1 MRRRLPWILAAVALA
16 AVVAAGLRQAPESSP
31 GDAPRAQRL
40 TGAQITRRLA
50 GAPAPLAALHAQAN
64 RILPGGRRAFRSR
77 LAALRGHPVLVNF
90 WAAWC
95 GPCRVEFPVM
105 QQASLRHGRRVAF
118 VGVDLR
124 DNRAAARRLLAQV
137 PVAYPSYE
145 DGDGR
150 LFQSYGLQGAPSTIF
165 YDARGRRTYVHQG
178 PYTDAAQIDADLR
191 RYATP

>member
-1 MRRRLPWILAAVALA
+1 MRRRLPLIIAAAVLAAL
-16 AVVAAGLRQAPESSP
+16 VVVGLRQAPEARQA
-31 GDAPRAQRL
+31 GTQHAQRL
-40 TGAQITRRLA
+40 TTGQITSRLA
-50 GAPAPLAALHAQAN
+50 GAPAPLAALHAQSN

-77 LAALRGHPVLVNF
+77 LAGLRGHPVLVNF

-118 VGVDLR
+118 VGVDLKDDR
-124 DNRAAARRLLAQV
+124 GAAQKLLGQV

-165 YDARGRRTYVHQG
+165 YDARGRRTYIHQG

-191 RYATP
+191 RYATS

>member
-1 MRRRLPWILAAVALA
+1 MRRRLPWIIAAAALA
-16 AVVAAGLRQAPESSP
+16 VLVVVGLRQAPEAKQ
-31 GDAPRAQRL
+31 GGAPRAQRL
-40 TGAQITRRLA
+40 TTAQITSRLA
-50 GAPAPLAALHAQAN
+50 GAPAPLAALHAQSN
-64 RILPGGRRAFRSR
+64 RLLPGGRRAFRAR
-77 LAALRGHPVLVNF
+77 LAGLRGHPVLVNF

-105 QQASLRHGRRVAF
+105 QRASLRHGRRVAF
-118 VGVDLR
+118 VGVDLKDDR
-124 DNRAAARRLLAQV
+124 DAARRLLGQI

-165 YDARGRRTYVHQG
+165 YDARGRRTYIHQG

-191 RYATP
+191 RYATS

>member
-1 MRRRLPWILAAVALA
+1 MRRRLPWIIAAAALA
-16 AVVAAGLRQAPESSP
+16 ALVVVGLHQAPEAKQA
-31 GDAPRAQRL
+31 DAPRPQRL
-40 TGAQITRRLA
+40 TTAQIAGRLA
-50 GAPAPLAALHAQAN
+50 GAPAPLAALHAQSN
-64 RILPGGRRAFRSR
+64 RILPGGRRAFRAR

-95 GPCRVEFPVM
+95 GPCGVEFPVL

-118 VGVDLR
+118 VGVDLKDDR
-124 DNRAAARRLLAQV
+124 DAARKLLGQV

-165 YDARGRRTYVHQG
+165 YDARGRQTYIHQG

-191 RYATP
+191 RYATS